1 MQRFIYN
8 MYEPSDETNNLL
20 LELQV
25 ILHLHCPHQIL
36 QQSFSVGPKY
46 QIWSWPPE
54 CFRRTRPPHNGFN
67 YDIHAKKRKKLS
79 IKCIHVPKHE
89 AINVT
94 HC

>member
-46 QIWSWPPE
+46 QI
-54 CFRRTRPPHNGFN
+54 
-67 YDIHAKKRKKLS
+67 
-79 IKCIHVPKHE
+79 
-89 AINVT
+89 
-94 HC
+94 